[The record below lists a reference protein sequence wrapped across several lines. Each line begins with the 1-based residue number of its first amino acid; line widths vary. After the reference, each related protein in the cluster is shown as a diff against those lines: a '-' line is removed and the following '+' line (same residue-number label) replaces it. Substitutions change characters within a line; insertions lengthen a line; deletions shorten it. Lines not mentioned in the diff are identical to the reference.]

1 LRGCDAEGNAAII
14 RDVLNGKRKDEARAL
29 VVINAATALYV
40 GGAASDLTDGVRLAE
55 ESIDRGTAAGKLDRL
70 IDTTNANP

>member
-1 LRGCDAEGNAAII
+1 
-14 RDVLNGKRKDEARAL
+14 

-40 GGAASDLTDGVRLAE
+40 GGAASDLPDGVRLAE